1 MRGDRL
7 TEDVASSMARE
18 LDKRSHRNSKF
29 LHPIGPAQ
37 VWQVNDKRSSDHIGA
52 SPAKQANP
60 GDGRTPGRDQVV
72 DQQNALA

>member
-1 MRGDRL
+1 
-7 TEDVASSMARE
+7 MARE